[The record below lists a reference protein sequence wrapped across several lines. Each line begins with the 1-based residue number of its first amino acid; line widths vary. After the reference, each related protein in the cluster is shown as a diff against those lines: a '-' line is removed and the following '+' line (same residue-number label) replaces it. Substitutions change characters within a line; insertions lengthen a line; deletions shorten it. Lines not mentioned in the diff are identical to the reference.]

1 MASEA
6 KPSAFELAWA
16 GACDATGCSDAVRKE
31 GWELVLQLQ
40 KLKDGLDDVR

>member
-16 GACDATGCSDAVRKE
+16 SACDATGCSEAVCKE